1 MIGVKIQPMDADI
14 AESWGLDRPHGA
26 LVESVTPGGPAAKA
40 GLKSGDI
47 ILSVDGK
54 PVEDDI
60 TLPTLVSAI
69 RPGKTTELEVWTDRK
84 VRKLTAQVVEF
95 KDSDAAEPETPDNK
109 GNRGGSAKG
118 ESAALGL
125 SVRPLS
131 AAERQDAGTQGSL
144 VVDEVDGAAA
154 DAGIRP
160 GDVIID
166 VAGRPVRTAAELT
179 AAIKQTAGRK
189 VPLHIQRG
197 DRQLYLA
204 LSRD

>member
-1 MIGVKIQPMDADI
+1 
-14 AESWGLDRPHGA
+14 
-26 LVESVTPGGPAAKA
+26 
-40 GLKSGDI
+40 LKSGDI

-84 VRKLTAQVVEF
+84 PRKLTVQVVEF
-95 KDSDAAEPETPDNK
+95 NEKDATEPEAPESR
-109 GNRGGSAKG
+109 GNRGGSPKA

-131 AAERQDAGTQGSL
+131 PAERQDSGTQGSL
-144 VVDEVDGAAA
+144 VVEDVDGAAA

-160 GDVIID
+160 GDIVID

-179 AAIKQTAGRK
+179 AAIKQTTGRK
-189 VPLHIQRG
+189 VPLHIQRA